1 MSQVIVEKDIMI
13 LSIIDGEENTVEV
26 TLPARPSIEFSA
38 TGPQGAL
45 GVGVPSGGTAGDL
58 LVRTASGT
66 GWTSTPTVD
75 SIVIDTTASGVSME
89 PGKLRWNATEQTLD
103 VGQLRGVVNQLGQE
117 TAMVCLND
125 SALTIGNGKPVM
137 FTGTNA
143 ATGRPTIGPMVA
155 DGSVPGYYFFGVSTE
170 TIAPSGEGYIVSFG
184 KVRGLDTSM
193 YPPESLL
200 WLDPTTPG
208 EWTLTEPEAPNL
220 KIAAAAVIVSDPTN
234 GTLLVRADPGQD
246 LADCH
251 DVEVSEVQDGQYL
264 GWSDNMQHWMP
275 YSLPNDAPRSITISE
290 PLAGDSF
297 TLFRTSRATTIAGV
311 TGLVAGDNPGV
322 SYEVRYAANR
332 TASGTLAIIPSIAT
346 SKTTGTTA
354 TVQNMPIPSGNYVWL
369 NVTAV
374 SGFASEF
381 NLSIAF

>member
-1 MSQVIVEKDIMI
+1 MSQISVDKTVML
-13 LSIIDGEENTVEV
+13 LSIVDGEENEINITV
-26 TLPARPSIEFSA
+26 PARPSVELTSP
-38 TGPQGAL
+38 GPQGPL
-45 GVGVPSGGTAGDL
+45 GVGVPSGGTTNQL

-66 GWTSTPTVD
+66 GWTSSPTVS
-75 SIVIDTTASGVSME
+75 SIVIDTTASGIAME
-89 PGKLRWNATEQTLD
+89 PGTLRWNPTEQTLD

-117 TAMVCLND
+117 TAMVALND
-125 SALTIGNGKPVM
+125 SAVTIGNGKPVM
-137 FTGTNA
+137 FTGTDTT
-143 ATGRPTIGPMVA
+143 TGRPTVGPMIA
-155 DGSVPGYYFFGVSTE
+155 DGSIPGYNFFGVTTE
-170 TIAPSGEGYIVSFG
+170 VIAPSGEGYVVVFG
-184 KVRGLDTSM
+184 KVRGLDTSA

-200 WLDPTTPG
+200 WLNPTTPG

-220 KIAAAAVIVSDPTN
+220 KIAAAAVIVSDASD
-234 GTLLVRADPGQD
+234 GVLLVRADPGQD

-251 DVEVSEVQDGQYL
+251 DVETGDAQDRNYL
-264 GWSDNMQHWMP
+264 GWSEDMQHWMP
-275 YSLPNDAPRSITISE
+275 YALPNDAPRSITISE

-332 TASGTLAIIPSIAT
+332 TASGTLAIIPSIAI
-346 SKTTGTTA
+346 SKTTGTPA